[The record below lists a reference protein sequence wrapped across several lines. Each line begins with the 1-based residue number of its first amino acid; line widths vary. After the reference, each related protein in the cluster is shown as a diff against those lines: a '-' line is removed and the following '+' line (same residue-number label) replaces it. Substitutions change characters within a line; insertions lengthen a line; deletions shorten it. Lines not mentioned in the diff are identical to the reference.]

1 MSRDPSGAARER
13 AIEHEAAAWLARR
26 DRGLSAAEQDE
37 YFQWLA
43 DDPRHGEW
51 LARHQRTV
59 RGLQALA
66 QWRPEHGTR
75 PNPDLLAP
83 PARRSLGRW
92 RRAWWLASLA
102 AAAGLTLTL
111 WPEAPATAPAPL
123 PPIARRVLEDD
134 SSIDLNRGAE
144 VEVRYTAAERRVR
157 LVRGEAYFTVTKDP
171 ARPFTVEAGRVSVR
185 AVGTAFNV
193 RRQTGA
199 VEVLVTAGVVQVNRP
214 HEDTKLPLLEAGQRV
229 LVEEDRADRPPQI
242 AAVAPA
248 EIARLLA
255 WQPRQLEF
263 NDTPL
268 GQVVAEFNRDNRVK
282 LVVDDPALA
291 ALQIGASLR
300 SDNVEGFVRLLETS
314 FSVRAERRGDGVIVL
329 RPAR

>member
-1 MSRDPSGAARER
+1 MSHDPSDAARER
-13 AIEHEAAAWLARR
+13 TIEHEAAAWLARR
-26 DRGLSAAEQDE
+26 DRGLTAAEQDE
-37 YFQWLA
+37 FFQWLA

-66 QWRPEHGTR
+66 EWRPEHGAR

-83 PARRSLGRW
+83 PAGSNVGRW
-92 RRAWWLASLA
+92 RRAFWLAPLA
-102 AAAGLTLTL
+102 VAAGLVLAL
-111 WPEAPATAPAPL
+111 RPEAPSPAPAPL
-123 PPIARRVLEDD
+123 PPIVRRVLEDD
-134 SSIDLNRGAE
+134 SSIDLNRDAE
-144 VEVRYTAAERRVR
+144 IEVLYTAAERRVR
-157 LVRGEAYFTVTKDP
+157 LVRGEAYFTVARNPD
-171 ARPFTVEAGRVSVR
+171 RPFTVEAGRVNVR

-214 HEDTKLPLLEAGQRV
+214 RGDYRLPLLEAGQRV
-229 LVEEDRADRPPQI
+229 LVAEDRADRPPQI
-242 AAVAPA
+242 AQVAPG

-263 NDTPL
+263 NATPL

-282 LVVDDPALA
+282 LVVDDPVLA
-291 ALQIGASLR
+291 SLQIGASLR

-314 FSVRAERRGDGVIVL
+314 FAVRAERRGDGVIVL